1 MEATTTPSS
10 DLLRA
15 RAAHMD
21 NLQRMRHQ
29 IYSLNAKD
37 AARAEAT
44 MANLMQQVY
53 AIDAQLGAAKGPRKV
68 WGAA

>member
-1 MEATTTPSS
+1 MEATTTLSS

-21 NLQRMRHQ
+21 NIQRLRHQ
-29 IYSLNAKD
+29 LPNLNAKD

-44 MANLMQQVY
+44 TANLMQQVY
-53 AIDAQLGAAKGPRKV
+53 AIDEKLGAAKGPRKV

>member
-1 MEATTTPSS
+1 METTAATPS

-21 NLQRMRHQ
+21 NLKRLRHQ

-53 AIDAQLGAAKGPRKV
+53 EIDEQLRIKGKKPDQ